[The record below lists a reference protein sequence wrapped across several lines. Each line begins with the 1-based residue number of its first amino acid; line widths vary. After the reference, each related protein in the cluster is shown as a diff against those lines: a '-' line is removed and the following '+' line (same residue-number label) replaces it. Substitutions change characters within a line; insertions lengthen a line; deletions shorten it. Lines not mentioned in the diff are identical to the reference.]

1 LRHREEQFALLR
13 DNGVVEVWSPGEKA
27 DGPVTNFNHPFE
39 IPPPKPDPVE
49 STKPLTKK
57 EQIAAKIKSPPPKP
71 PPMIGLGAILS
82 DKRRIVSASGDG
94 VVCISQLDAGDVS
107 QHMFKVG
114 ADMWAF
120 DLSPTEH
127 KRCAVGGR
135 EQLLRMWDL
144 ETSQC
149 AWKARNLTNDWLD
162 LKIPEWIRCI
172 RHRPQHPSHIFT
184 ATAHHK
190 LRLYDINAGRRPVLD
205 FCPSERALL
214 TLSVTPNPNY
224 VIAGDSTGTMMLLD
238 VRNGQQLGS
247 YRGSG
252 GALRD
257 IVHHPDPSMP
267 VVASVGLDRFLKIHH
282 SITRRLIKRIY
293 LKQKMN
299 CILFSAETPTEEQDD
314 EADVWGELERRT
326 AGKPADSDIAKTI
339 EQGEEEDDKQGEE
352 EEDNEGD
359 DNEGDGNEVDEQ
371 DMSSEDFFKQST
383 ASVSF
388 AGAVNNTSSKTTKRK
403 R

>member
-1 LRHREEQFALLR
+1 
-13 DNGVVEVWSPGEKA
+13 VEVWSPGEKA
-27 DGPVTNFNHPFE
+27 DAPVMNFKHPFE
-39 IPPPKPDPVE
+39 VPATKPDPAE
-49 STKPLTKK
+49 PTRPLTKK
-57 EQIAAKIKSPPPKP
+57 EQVAAKTKPLPPAP
-71 PPMIGLGAILS
+71 PAMIGLDAMLS
-82 DKRRIVSASGDG
+82 DKRRIVSASADG
-94 VVCISQLDAGDVS
+94 VVCISRLDEGAKEVS

-114 ADMWAF
+114 QDMWAF
-120 DLSPTEH
+120 DLSPNEH
-127 KRCAVGGR
+127 KRCAVGGT

-149 AWKARNLTNDWLD
+149 AWKARNLANDWLD
-162 LKIPEWIRCI
+162 LKVPEWIRGI

-184 ATAHHK
+184 ATAYHK
-190 LRLYDINAGRRPVLD
+190 LRMYDINAGRRPVLD

-214 TLSVTPNPNY
+214 TLATTPNPNY
-224 VIAGDSTGTMMLLD
+224 VIAGDSTGAMMLLD
-238 VRNGQQLGS
+238 VRNGQQLGA

-257 IVHHPDPSMP
+257 IMHHPDPSMP

-299 CILFSAETPTEEQDD
+299 CILVSAETPSEDQDED
-314 EADVWGELERRT
+314 ADVWGELERRS
-326 AGKPADSDIAKTI
+326 GKEKPLV
-339 EQGEEEDDKQGEE
+339 EE
-352 EEDNEGD
+352 EETAPIPKTDDDNENEAEEEGEGDDEGD
-359 DNEGDGNEVDEQ
+359 DNGEQ
-371 DMSSEDFFKQST
+371 ENMSSEDFFKQST

-388 AGAVNNTSSKTTKRK
+388 AGLENRPLSQTTKRK

>member
-1 LRHREEQFALLR
+1 
-13 DNGVVEVWSPGEKA
+13 
-27 DGPVTNFNHPFE
+27 
-39 IPPPKPDPVE
+39 
-49 STKPLTKK
+49 
-57 EQIAAKIKSPPPKP
+57 
-71 PPMIGLGAILS
+71 
-82 DKRRIVSASGDG
+82 
-94 VVCISQLDAGDVS
+94 
-107 QHMFKVG
+107 
-114 ADMWAF
+114 MWAF
-120 DLSPTEH
+120 DLSPTEQ

-149 AWKARNLTNDWLD
+149 AWKARNLANDWLD

-172 RHRPQHPSHIFT
+172 RHRPQHPSHLFT

-190 LRLYDINAGRRPVLD
+190 LRMYDINAGRRPVLD

-214 TLSVTPNPNY
+214 TLSITPNPNY
-224 VIAGDSTGTMMLLD
+224 VIAGDSTGAMLLLD

-299 CILFSAETPTEEQDD
+299 CILFSAETPSEDQDD
-314 EADVWGELERRT
+314 DADVWSELERRS
-326 AGKPADSDIAKTI
+326 AKGQAPVGAEIANT
-339 EQGEEEDDKQGEE
+339 EQANEEDG
-352 EEDNEGD
+352 
-359 DNEGDGNEVDEQ
+359 NEGDGEENSNEGDGQGEGDEDEE
-371 DMSSEDFFKQST
+371 DMSAEDFFKQST
-383 ASVSF
+383 GSVSF
-388 AGAVNNTSSKTTKRK
+388 AGLESKSGPFNSKPTKRK